1 MTATGNRLQPCM
13 NCRWSN
19 GHEFFLFALQLF
31 KFPLTHKPA
40 VDWPVALIHRVTST
54 SCGCR
59 ETDPQGSAD
68 FLRTACKPPRPLG
81 LAGTHQRLNTE
92 TRNDAKERNK
102 YKRANRELG
111 AEAAPPPLLP
121 EVFKV
126 PTLVLHR
133 PPINECWSLVSMGC
147 SPAVESAT
155 EDIFNSSHQQC
166 SSAWACS
173 IDGKLDSFHWLQFR
187 FLRLCCWVAVSHP
200 KIVEIHKRTREGKDG
215 AELKQETTA
224 VLFLQGRH
232 SH

>member
-1 MTATGNRLQPCM
+1 M

-59 ETDPQGSAD
+59 ETDPRGSAD

-102 YKRANRELG
+102 YKRANRELD
-111 AEAAPPPLLP
+111 AEAAPPSPSS
-121 EVFKV
+121 
-126 PTLVLHR
+126 R
-133 PPINECWSLVSMGC
+133 SLQ
-147 SPAVESAT
+147 
-155 EDIFNSSHQQC
+155 SSHSGFAPPSDKWMLKSCLNGLLTCCRVGNRRHFQWQ
-166 SSAWACS
+166 SPTVQFSLS
-173 IDGKLDSFHWLQFR
+173 LQY
-187 FLRLCCWVAVSHP
+187 W
-200 KIVEIHKRTREGKDG
+200 RETWFFP
-215 AELKQETTA
+215 LTP
-224 VLFLQGRH
+224 V
-232 SH
+232 